1 MTRRSTTVP
10 NFRTLA
16 RPTELPPLSTPAPL
30 SLARPKPGEL
40 VSPQIDVSLFDD
52 VSGDAAPT
60 WRERLFRVALAAG
73 FCFLQG
79 AWLWVLMITVLWM
92 AGVV

>member
-1 MTRRSTTVP
+1 MP

-16 RPTELPPLSTPAPL
+16 LPTELPPLSTPALPG
-30 SLARPKPGEL
+30 LARPMPGEL
-40 VSPQIDVSLFDD
+40 VSPQIDASLFDD

-60 WRERLFRVALAAG
+60 WRERSFRVALAAG
-73 FCFLQG
+73 FCVLQG
-79 AWLWVLMITVLWM
+79 AWLWVLMIAVLWM